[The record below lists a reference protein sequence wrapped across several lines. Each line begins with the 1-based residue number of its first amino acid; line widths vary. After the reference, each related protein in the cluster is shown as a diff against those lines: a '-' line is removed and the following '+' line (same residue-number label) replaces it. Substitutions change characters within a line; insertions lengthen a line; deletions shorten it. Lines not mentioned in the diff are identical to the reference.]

1 MAPQPKRVRALLQ
14 RHLSW
19 GAGFTLAVL
28 LLGCGTRRVEQ
39 FSLEGIDTVNPTPGD
54 WVVIHI
60 LSDPESLN
68 PFTANDATSQEIYT
82 HIFES
87 LLLQNPETTE
97 LEPKIAESLPEISP
111 DHLTYRFRLR
121 RTVRFS
127 DGHPLTSAD
136 VLFSFK
142 AVKNPYVIEAAA
154 LRNYYDNVADVQA
167 PDSYTVLIRLREP
180 YFLADYFLGG
190 LPILPKHILDPQ
202 GLTDR
207 YTIAETN
214 DSVAATRNPAIQ
226 EFAQWFRAPE
236 RSRSPEYLIGSG
248 PYVLEEWR
256 TTQYIRLRRNERYW
270 NGDANPWA
278 RRYPAR
284 LVYRV
289 INERISALSALKNGD
304 IDFISYIPPKL
315 FEEMLD
321 TASTPYLQ
329 KVTYEQTS
337 YTYIGWNLR
346 RPIFADRRTRQALS
360 HLVNREA
367 LIRTIMLGYARP
379 VNGPI
384 YPGRPEYDSTLPP
397 YEYNPERARQLLA
410 EAGWRDS
417 NGDGILDKVIDGK
430 RVDFAFTFLINA
442 GNEIRENIA
451 VLLADEFKKVGIRA
465 SVQKLEWAT
474 FLQQIRSHQFDATI
488 LGWVA
493 DPIPSDPYQIWHSS
507 QAFNRGSNYVGFINK
522 RVDELL
528 ERNRREFD
536 PAKRLQYMREFQRII
551 HEEQPYTF
559 LWAPIYPAAYHR
571 RFQGVRFFI
580 VRPGYWANTW
590 WVPLPLQRYRES

>member
-1 MAPQPKRVRALLQ
+1 METRLRCWHRL
-14 RHLSW
+14 
-19 GAGFTLAVL
+19 GFPLVCMFPL
-28 LLGCGTRRVEQ
+28 LLGCGSDQRA
-39 FSLEGIDTVNPTPGD
+39 FSLEGIDTTRPTPGD

-68 PFTANDATSQEIYT
+68 PLTANDATSQEIYT

-87 LLLQNPETTE
+87 LLFQNPQTLE
-97 LEPKIAESLPEISP
+97 LQPNIADSLPEISP

-121 RTVRFS
+121 RGVHFS

-142 AVKNPYVIEAAA
+142 AVKNPYIVEAAA
-154 LRNYYDNVADVQA
+154 LRNYYDNVADVQT
-167 PDSYTVLIRLREP
+167 PDPYTVIFRMREP
-180 YFLADYFLGG
+180 YFLAEYFLGG

-214 DSVAATRNPAIQ
+214 DTAAAARNPAVQ
-226 EFAQWFRAPE
+226 EFATWFRAPE
-236 RSRSPEYLIGSG
+236 RSRSPQYIVGSG
-248 PYVLEEWR
+248 PYVLHEWK
-256 TTQYIRLRRNERYW
+256 TTEYVRLRRNERYW
-270 NGDANPWA
+270 NGDNNPWA
-278 RRYPAR
+278 RRYPNQI
-284 LVYRV
+284 VYRV
-289 INERISALSALKNGD
+289 ITERTSALSALKNGD
-304 IDFISYIPPKL
+304 IDFMPYIPPKL
-315 FEEMLD
+315 FDEMLD
-321 TASTPYLQ
+321 TTATPHLR
-329 KVTYEQTS
+329 KVTYAQTS

-346 RPIFADRRTRQALS
+346 RPFFADKRVRQALS

-367 LIRTIMLGYARP
+367 LIRTLMLGYARP
-379 VNGPI
+379 VESPI
-384 YPGRPEYDSTLPP
+384 YPGRPEYDSTLKP

-410 EAGWRDS
+410 EAGWTDS
-417 NGDGILDKVIDGK
+417 NGDGVLDKVIDGR
-430 RVDFAFTFLINA
+430 RVDFEFTFLINA

-451 VLLADEFKKVGIRA
+451 VILTDEFRKVGIRA
-465 SVQKLEWAT
+465 RVQKLEWAT

-507 QAFNRGSNYVGFINK
+507 QALNRGSNYVGFINK

-528 ERNRREFD
+528 EKNRREFD
-536 PAKRLQYMREFQRII
+536 PQKRIAYMREFQRII

-559 LWAPIYPAAYHR
+559 LWSPDYPAAYHR
-571 RFQGVRFFI
+571 RFQNVHFYP